1 MPTIRSLTVLAV
13 ALAVALLAAGPAE
26 AKKKKKRGNVPTE
39 VGTYTDWN
47 GDIDRLE
54 IVESFSAAD
63 YSKLVVGEFATDGV
77 PLPEADDNAYEPVKT
92 ALADVATPLANGVRE
107 GSDGFA
113 VETGGEGDAGGEGTL
128 LLRGRVLEMDP
139 GSKAARY
146 WAGFGA
152 GAARTKVE
160 GELVDAASGR
170 VLLRF
175 TQERRSGVGAF
186 GGGYVELLRRNLFAI
201 GEDVGAGL
209 TRF

>member
-1 MPTIRSLTVLAV
+1 MRTARTLTVLA
-13 ALAVALLAAGPAE
+13 LAFALLAAGPAE
-26 AKKKKKRGNVPTE
+26 AKKKRRGKAPTE

-47 GDIDRLE
+47 GEIDRLE
-54 IVESFSAAD
+54 VVESFAVAD
-63 YSKLVVGEFATDGV
+63 YAKVVVGELATDDV
-77 PLPEADDNAYEPVKT
+77 PLPEPDDNSYEAVQEV
-92 ALADVATPLANGVRE
+92 LGDVATPLANGIRE
-107 GSDGFA
+107 QGGGLA
-113 VETGGEGDAGGEGTL
+113 VDTGGEGGAGVL
-128 LLRGRVLEMDP
+128 LLRGKVLEMDP

-152 GAARTKVE
+152 GAARTKIE

-201 GEDVGAGL
+201 GEDLGSGL
-209 TRF
+209 QRF